1 MKRTNNK
8 WIISRLLMAIMQCH
22 LMLIAIFF
30 FNFSYSESA
39 IASRLAYGE
48 IATIQQQEETTGQI
62 LYSSRHKLRDNQGN
76 TWQIVLFKRVKNNQ
90 TQEIDLRLVGF
101 PQLFQ
106 FVHPGNLII
115 VIDDRQVFSA
125 SDRFAEKSP
134 SPNVGEFDIQEI
146 ISSIPLNRSV
156 KLVLPLTAENP
167 VEIVLPSPVILEWQE
182 LAKS

>member
-1 MKRTNNK
+1 MGRNHKQ
-8 WIISRLLMAIMQCH
+8 IISWL
-22 LMLIAIFF
+22 LIAIAMLTI
-30 FNFSYSESA
+30 NFSSPQPA

-48 IATIQQQEETTGQI
+48 IASIQQQEEAIGQI

-76 TWQIVLFKRVKNNQ
+76 TWQVVLFKRVKNNQ

-101 PQLFQ
+101 PQMFQ

-115 VIDDRQVFSA
+115 VIDDQQVFSA

-134 SPNVGEFDIQEI
+134 SPNVGEFDVQEI
-146 ISSIPLNRSV
+146 ISSLPLDRSV